1 MKELEDIDLVNNIK
15 NDNCNTSII
24 ELYSRH
30 EKLCLSIIYKLSK
43 RFQAFL
49 LIEEIKNDIHYI
61 IYCSAIKFKDNK
73 ATKFS
78 TFLANETKWCF
89 FNKMNALIKKQNHLK
104 LNDLIKTQQTDI
116 FEENNSETIYDISMN
131 LLKNIPDKRVADIF
145 SLRYEIGKKN
155 SNKVMPWHEV
165 GEKMNLSSQ
174 GCINL
179 HSTGIKFIKEKLTK
193 EGINNAK

>member
-1 MKELEDIDLVNNIK
+1 MKELNDIELVDKIK
-15 NDNCNTSII
+15 ESNCNTSIV

-43 RFQAFL
+43 RFNSFS
-49 LIEEIKNDIHYI
+49 IVEEIKDDIHYI
-61 IYCSAIKFKDNK
+61 IYRSAIKFKHNK

-89 FNKMNALIKKQNHLK
+89 FNKMNILIKKQNHMK
-104 LNDLIKTQQTDI
+104 LNDLIKLDKKEVHD
-116 FEENNSETIYDISMN
+116 EENIESIYDISMN
-131 LLKNIPDKRVADIF
+131 LLKNIPDLRILKIF
-145 SLRYEIGKKN
+145 KLRYEIGKQD

-165 GEKMNLSSQ
+165 GEVIGLSSQ

-179 HSTGIKFIKEKLTK
+179 HASGIKFIKDKLQK
-193 EGINNAK
+193 EGINKC